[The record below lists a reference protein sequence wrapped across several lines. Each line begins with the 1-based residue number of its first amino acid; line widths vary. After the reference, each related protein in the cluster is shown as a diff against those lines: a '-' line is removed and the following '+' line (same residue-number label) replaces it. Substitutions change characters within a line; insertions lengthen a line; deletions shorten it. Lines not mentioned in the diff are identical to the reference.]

1 MTRTPILL
9 ALLLAL
15 GGCAHLGPGSIKG
28 NRLDYN
34 MAIQQTNDQE
44 LLLNL
49 VRLKYRDR
57 LYFMNVERVVSA
69 LEFNRSVGVGATY
82 PPGADPTVSLGPIA
96 AAYNEKPSIFYTPL
110 EGDKFVRQMLT
121 PISLETIL
129 LLTRSGWS
137 SERVLLQT
145 VQTMNHLKNAPSA
158 SGPTPDYEPEF
169 REFREAVR
177 ALRSLQRRGL
187 VSFGRDAKERGDYEL
202 RIASDAGNDA
212 DAIRFRDLLNLDP
225 ALTRYRVFVG
235 YGAPDR
241 QSIAVTTRAM
251 TGVLYYLSQGVRAP
265 KADEEMG
272 RVTRTLTA
280 SGDYFDWGSMLED
293 VLHIES
299 APTQPENA
307 AVSVPYRGG
316 WFYIRD
322 EDLQSKTTFSL
333 LAQLMTL
340 QAGPAVA
347 GGAALSF
354 SVGGR

>member
-1 MTRTPILL
+1 
-9 ALLLAL
+9 
-15 GGCAHLGPGSIKG
+15 
-28 NRLDYN
+28 
-34 MAIQQTNDQE
+34 
-44 LLLNL
+44 
-49 VRLKYRDR
+49 
-57 LYFMNVERVVSA
+57 MNVERVVSA
-69 LEFNRSVGVGATY
+69 LEFNRSVGVGATF
-82 PPGADPTVSLGPIA
+82 PPGVDPTVSLGPIA

-121 PISLETIL
+121 PIGLETIL

-145 VQTMNHLKNAPSA
+145 VQTLNHLKNAPSA
-158 SGPTPDYEPEF
+158 SGPTPESEPEF

-177 ALRSLQRRGL
+177 A
-187 VSFGRDAKERGDYEL
+187 
-202 RIASDAGNDA
+202 
-212 DAIRFRDLLNLDP
+212 
-225 ALTRYRVFVG
+225 
-235 YGAPDR
+235 
-241 QSIAVTTRAM
+241 
-251 TGVLYYLSQGVRAP
+251 P
-265 KADEEMG
+265 KADEERG

-280 SGDYFDWGSMLED
+280 SGDYFDWSDMLED
-293 VLHIES
+293 VLRIES
-299 APTQPENA
+299 APTQPEHA

-333 LAQLMTL
+333 LAQLITL